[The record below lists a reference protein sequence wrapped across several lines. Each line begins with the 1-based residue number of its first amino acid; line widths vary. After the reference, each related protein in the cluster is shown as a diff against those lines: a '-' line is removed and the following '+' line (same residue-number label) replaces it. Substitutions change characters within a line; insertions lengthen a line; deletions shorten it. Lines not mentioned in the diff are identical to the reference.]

1 MPRQTALL
9 RLIMIVV
16 VMTLPNIFL
25 VSCNAVPLH
34 KKASVSLDPPKVSA
48 AEFAGLKVGLST
60 DLDEIGTKTF
70 IESRKRKMF
79 VSEAPIFKTTILKYE
94 RDTPTAHTLR
104 PDLLQACQFIAVRIE
119 LDQRIETAEWL
130 VTTKGQGACHSS
142 DDANPQNYWMIMH
155 TPGHAPEVIASGRAK
170 SIQLWRKGQGEL
182 LKRFEAIKSNN
193 VKGVEILCYQEYK
206 SQGKRYVP
214 ATSRTEGYIFTPQ
227 IPEKTWQPVDEHKYQ
242 CRP

>member
-48 AEFAGLKVGLST
+48 AEFAELKKGFVGDLRFLDNKAYQKQKKQRLSIST
-60 DLDEIGTKTF
+60 L
-70 IESRKRKMF
+70 
-79 VSEAPIFKTTILKYE
+79 PIFKTTILKYE
-94 RDTPTAHTLR
+94 RTTPTAHTLR
-104 PDLLQACQFIAVRIE
+104 PDLLQACQFIAARIE

-155 TPGHAPEVIASGRAK
+155 TPGHAPEVIASGRAE